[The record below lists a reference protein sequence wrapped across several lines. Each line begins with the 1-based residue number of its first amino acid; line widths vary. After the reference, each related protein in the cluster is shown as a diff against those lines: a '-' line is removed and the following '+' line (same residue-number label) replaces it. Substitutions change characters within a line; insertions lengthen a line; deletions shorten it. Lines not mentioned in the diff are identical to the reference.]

1 MFQSVLFFYF
11 CICCLCRSYIL
22 SSKTKKVVTFYH
34 QVLISMWATREAVG
48 LLHFV
53 MLVARLATFHDVLN
67 LTPVICC
74 GIIMMCVTVISMFQ
88 VVFPG
93 GRSQFLVNV

>member
-22 SSKTKKVVTFYH
+22 SSKIKKVVTFYH

-53 MLVARLATFHDVLN
+53 MLVARLANFHDVLN
-67 LTPVICC
+67 LTRDMLWHNNDVCNCDIHVPGC
-74 GIIMMCVTVISMFQ
+74 IS
-88 VVFPG
+88 
-93 GRSQFLVNV
+93 RW